1 MWKMRTP
8 YRVVPLTSTLRKDYV
23 HTQPHTMHT
32 QMYPHRMYIQMLSNY
47 TLAHIS
53 VDMHSHAVYMQHI
66 TCFDCKKW
74 KRRPDLEASCL
85 AFIVPEAM

>member
-1 MWKMRTP
+1 M
-8 YRVVPLTSTLRKDYV
+8 

-66 TCFDCKKW
+66 HALIVRSGKEDLIW
-74 KRRPDLEASCL
+74 KLPA
-85 AFIVPEAM
+85 